1 MSSAS
6 LGIFKEQNSGERNEA
21 QGQIIESLTAN
32 TKIKLLTN
40 SELYGTNPKNAV
52 CNFEEN
58 WPWIS
63 RIMNI
68 RRV

>member
-58 WPWIS
+58 
-63 RIMNI
+63 
-68 RRV
+68 